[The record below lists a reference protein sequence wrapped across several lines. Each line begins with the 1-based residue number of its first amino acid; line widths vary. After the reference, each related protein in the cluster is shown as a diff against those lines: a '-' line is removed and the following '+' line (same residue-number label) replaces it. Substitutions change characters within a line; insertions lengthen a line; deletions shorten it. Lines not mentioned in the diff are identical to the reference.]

1 MRAMKIVVSTF
12 VVLFSAIVVVA
23 QPPRQ
28 EKIDPA
34 ERADRM
40 TKMMTEQLA
49 LSDEQ
54 ADQIRQILTD
64 NFTQIEA
71 DRPQRPGPNGDQKM
85 ERPKRERIAIDSTKA
100 DSLRKARVERMTEME
115 EQIKGVLTEEQYA
128 KWSEQRAAMQKR
140 RPARPGMGHRPAPM
154 DMEEPG
160 FSEPEGDM

>member
-85 ERPKRERIAIDSTKA
+85 ERPRRERISIDSTKA
-100 DSLRKARVERMTEME
+100 DSLRKARVERMTKMND
-115 EQIKGVLTEEQYA
+115 QIKEVLTEDQYA
-128 KWSEQRAAMQKR
+128 KWAEQRATMQKR
-140 RPARPGMGHRPAPM
+140 RPGHPGMGHRSVPQGMNVPDGPQDEM
-154 DMEEPG
+154 
-160 FSEPEGDM
+160 

>member
-1 MRAMKIVVSTF
+1 MKAMKIVVSTF

-23 QPPRQ
+23 QPPKRG
-28 EKIDPA
+28 KIDPA

-40 TKMMTEQLA
+40 TQQMTEQLA
-49 LSDEQ
+49 LSEEQ

-64 NFTQIEA
+64 NFTQMESGQ
-71 DRPQRPGPNGDQKM
+71 QRPEPKEGQKM